1 MDAVTDYATLIDAI
15 PGMLKRDGDVQI
27 TSNAA
32 LFVQLAEADLYD
44 LLLLRDEETEAT
56 LATVQSSAVIALP
69 SNYISPIALWIV
81 IDGERR
87 ELRKVQPQ
95 ELPYDTD
102 NTQPAAWA
110 IDGSNIRFDCPAD
123 AVYTVY
129 LRYVGKTTLSQDV
142 NTNYLLVRR
151 PDVYLY
157 ACLKQACLFTE
168 DDDGARKYDGL
179 LSQAVNSMK
188 QVENRSKRV
197 PMRTDLPGTY
207 GRSDIFRGD

>member
-102 NTQPAAWA
+102 NMQPAVWA

-129 LRYVGKTTLSQDV
+129 LRYVGKTTLSQYV